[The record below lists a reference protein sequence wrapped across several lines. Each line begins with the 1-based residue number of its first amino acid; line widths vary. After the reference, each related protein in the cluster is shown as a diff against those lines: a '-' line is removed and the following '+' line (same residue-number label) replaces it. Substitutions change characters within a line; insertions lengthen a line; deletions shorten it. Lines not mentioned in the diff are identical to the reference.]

1 VANLTEF
8 ERNVETLRPT
18 GRKEHQHGTSHPHRT
33 PVVARLLVV
42 AMVLTSM
49 SLPWSLGTAM
59 PAHADDPEERDHRG
73 EEQPQLPPPPVSGTP
88 IVRDHRVREDPDAR
102 LQIIIKEIR
111 IDHDHDWGTG
121 EFWFMLWLW
130 RVNGGCPP
138 ESTSKEC
145 TTPLL
150 RSAYIEF
157 VADDTEPYVLN
168 RPIPDSRPGAWVL
181 DASIGPEIGIPVWAD
196 QTYGLAIAGNE
207 QDLAVDDEMG
217 SLEIVLA
224 AADNWHIGTWTER
237 GRKREVD
244 SGCDVFPVGCG
255 ADSDQAEAVVTY
267 EIRLA
272 PLPDLT
278 PTKIE
283 TVSLAGTTNDR
294 VCMDVG
300 NAGPLNAGPFQLV
313 LRIDDTPAPNGIL
326 QADELPAGKIA
337 TLCTETNLP
346 TSGSHRLSV
355 TVDEARDVLEQR
367 ETNNRL
373 EQPYRIV
380 SAADGSNVFS
390 SGGTGVP
397 ASSNVVSAAGG
408 GAATEPRPAASPTP
422 GPSTA
427 PSQAR
432 PDLTVSAIR
441 VNGQVP
447 DGKGDCKD
455 GKNAVAVVVKNGGTT
470 NADDFAVS
478 LAADKE
484 QVADKRVPGLEAGQA
499 REIRFDDVRLKKGEH
514 KLTAVADAE
523 KTVAES
529 DEGNNGLTVAARCED
544 D

>member
-1 VANLTEF
+1 
-8 ERNVETLRPT
+8 
-18 GRKEHQHGTSHPHRT
+18 
-33 PVVARLLVV
+33 
-42 AMVLTSM
+42 
-49 SLPWSLGTAM
+49 
-59 PAHADDPEERDHRG
+59 
-73 EEQPQLPPPPVSGTP
+73 
-88 IVRDHRVREDPDAR
+88 
-102 LQIIIKEIR
+102 
-111 IDHDHDWGTG
+111 WGND
-121 EFWFMLWLW
+121 EFWFLLWLW

-138 ESTSKEC
+138 DSTSREC
-145 TTPLL
+145 TVGLL
-150 RSAYIEF
+150 RSAEMNF
-157 VADDTEPYVLN
+157 SANDGKPFVLN
-168 RPIPDSRPGAWVL
+168 RSIPDPHPGAWVL
-181 DASIGPEIGIPVWAD
+181 DASIGPDVGIPVWAD
-196 QTYGLAIAGNE
+196 QAYGIALVGRE
-207 QDLAVDDEMG
+207 EDLFMDDDVG
-217 SLEIVLA
+217 TLFVVLSA
-224 AADNWHIGTWTER
+224 EDNWHIGTWTER
-237 GRKREVD
+237 GVKSRLD
-244 SGCDVFPVGCG
+244 NTCPIFPVGCG
-255 ADSDQAEAVVTY
+255 FQSDQADAHVTY
-267 EIRLA
+267 EVRLA

-283 TVSLAGTTNDR
+283 RVSLAGTTNDG

-300 NAGPLNAGPFQLV
+300 NAGPLDAGPFQLV
-313 LRIDDTPAPNGIL
+313 LRVDDTPAPNGIL
-326 QADELPAGKIA
+326 QAGELPAGKIA

-355 TVDEARDVLEQR
+355 AVDEARDVLEQR

-455 GKNAVAVVVKNGGTT
+455 GKNAVAIVVKNGGTT